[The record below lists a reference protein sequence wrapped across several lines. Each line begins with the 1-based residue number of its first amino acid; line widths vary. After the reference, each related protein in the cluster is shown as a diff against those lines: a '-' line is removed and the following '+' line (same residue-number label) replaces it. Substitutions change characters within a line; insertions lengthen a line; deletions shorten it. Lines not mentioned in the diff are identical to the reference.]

1 MTKLHATERF
11 DDVEH
16 NTRDRILTAAARL
29 IAAGGREAATTRAV
43 ATAADV
49 QAPTIYRIFGDKDGL
64 LDAVAE
70 DGLAKYVA
78 AKSMRPPHPDPVQ
91 DLREGWDM
99 HVAFGLA
106 NPALYVIMSGDPNAR
121 RSSPAIAK
129 GQDILR
135 RRITNIALSGRLQV
149 SETRAITILQAGCA
163 GAVLTLLNE
172 PPESRDTEVSAIIR
186 EAVLATLVG
195 PEIPTSEVGPNGAAT
210 ALRASLHQTSVL
222 TPGESQ
228 LMTELLDR
236 IVDCN
241 PKDLSGGKLI

>member
-1 MTKLHATERF
+1 MAKLHTAERF
-11 DDVEH
+11 DDLGD

-78 AKSMRPPHPDPVQ
+78 AKSVRPPHPDPVQ
-91 DLREGWDM
+91 DLRDGWDM

-106 NPALYVIMSGDPNAR
+106 NPALFVIMIGHPDAR

-149 SETRAITILQAGCA
+149 SETRAITILQAGCT
-163 GAVLTLLNE
+163 GTVLTLLHE
-172 PPESRDTEVSAIIR
+172 PADSRDPEVSAIMR
-186 EAVLATLVG
+186 EAVLATIVG
-195 PEIPTSEVGPNGAAT
+195 PAISASELRPNGAAT
-210 ALRASLHQTSVL
+210 ALRATLHQTAVL
-222 TPGESQ
+222 TAGERQ

-236 IVDCN
+236 LVDGN
-241 PKDLSGGKLI
+241 PKAYLVEN